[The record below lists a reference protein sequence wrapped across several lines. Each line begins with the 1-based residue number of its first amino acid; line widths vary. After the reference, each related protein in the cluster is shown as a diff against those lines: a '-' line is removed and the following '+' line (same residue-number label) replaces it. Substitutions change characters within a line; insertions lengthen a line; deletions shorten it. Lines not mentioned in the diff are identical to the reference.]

1 MPIEGNSILIAQGG
15 FEPQRTNNWIVQ
27 INGGDNIGL
36 ASSDFYLSLKSFPF
50 PVEQNPVKR
59 IRWYNESR
67 TYAGSLGDF
76 ADLSMQIHDYL
87 DRNTAEIIYE
97 WRRKIWNPANLT
109 IGLARNYKLTGM
121 LYLAPPNAI
130 SLNDIIAKARTWYLQ
145 GIWPIS
151 LDMGTFDMDGDG
163 ENVMINCS
171 LAVDRAYPGGADGTS
186 DPTKAG
192 PQPID
197 ITNI

>member
-1 MPIEGNSILIAQGG
+1 MPFEGNSILIAQGG
-15 FEPQRTNNWIVQ
+15 FEPQRTNNWLVQ
-27 INGGDNIGL
+27 INGGENIGL
-36 ASSDFYLSLKSFPF
+36 ASADFYLSLKSFPF

-59 IRWYNESR
+59 IRWFNESR

-87 DRNTAEIIYE
+87 DRQTAEILYQ
-97 WRRKIWNPANLT
+97 WRRKIWNPQNLT
-109 IGLARNYKLTGM
+109 IGLARNYKLSGM

-130 SLNDIIAKARTWYLQ
+130 SINDIIAKSRTWYVQ

-163 ENVMINCS
+163 ENVMINCTM
-171 LAVDRAYPGGADGTS
+171 AVDRAYPGASDGHS
-186 DPTKAG
+186 DPSLAG
-192 PQPID
+192 PRAID